1 MKLNVLQRVM
11 GLDGKEV
18 EQAPTLR
25 DICIRSLVELGPNDQ
40 HLTGVEKFNMGML
53 AQKIY
58 LESEPDLAIE
68 EISKLKERI
77 GLVGMPLVVT
87 WAWNLLEGKG

>member
-1 MKLNVLQRVM
+1 MKFNMLQRIV

-18 EQAPTLR
+18 QDAPMLR
-25 DICIRSLVELGPNDQ
+25 DVCIKALVEMGPNDQ

-58 LESEPDLAIE
+58 SNDDLDLAVE
-68 EISKLKERI
+68 DVSTLKERI
-77 GLVGMPLVVT
+77 GLMWTPLVVA
-87 WAWNLLEGKG
+87 WAWNVLEA